1 MLETLPGTTIEVS
14 GITEN
19 ISRMLF
25 EGIFAAG
32 GITLSQVSAMTG
44 LEPYM
49 IQNWVKRGFVSP
61 PIKRQYSPDQFS
73 RIVLI
78 NMLRE
83 SLQLDR
89 ICGLLTYING
99 KLDDQSDDL
108 IRDSELYHKYVELI
122 SHTGGIV
129 TAPESI
135 KVAAEEVVETYV
147 EPIPG
152 ARKRLVKI
160 LQVMAYAHYASI
172 SRNAAEELLAS
183 LG

>member
-1 MLETLPGTTIEVS
+1 MQKTLPGTTIEVS

-19 ISRMLF
+19 VSRMLF

-32 GITLSQVSAMTG
+32 GITLSQVSVMTG

-49 IQNWVKRGFVSP
+49 IQNWVKREFVP
-61 PIKRQYSPDQFS
+61 PPVKRQYTADQFA
-73 RIVLI
+73 RIVII

-99 KLDDQSDDL
+99 KLHDDSDDL
-108 IRDSELYHKYVELI
+108 ISDSELYHKYVELI

-129 TAPESI
+129 ANRDTVRE
-135 KVAAEEVVETYV
+135 AAERVAENYV
-147 EPIPG
+147 EPVPG
-152 ARKRLVKI
+152 ARQRLIKI
-160 LQVMAYAHYASI
+160 LQVMAYAHYANI
-172 SRNAAEELLAS
+172 SKKAAEEILSTLK
-183 LG
+183 

>member
-1 MLETLPGTTIEVS
+1 MLKTLPGTTIEVS

-19 ISRMLF
+19 TSRMLF

-32 GITLSQVSAMTG
+32 GITLSQVSVMTG

-49 IQNWVKRGFVSP
+49 IQNWVKREFVSP
-61 PIKRQYSPDQFS
+61 PVKRQYSADQFA
-73 RIVLI
+73 RIVII

-83 SLQLDR
+83 SIQLDR
-89 ICGLLTYING
+89 ICGLLSYING
-99 KLDDQSDDL
+99 RLHDESDDL
-108 IRDSELYHKYVELI
+108 ISDSELYHKYVELI

-129 TAPESI
+129 TNRESVRTAAEQ
-135 KVAAEEVVETYV
+135 VAANYV

-152 ARKRLVKI
+152 ARQRLVKI

-172 SRNAAEELLAS
+172 SRSAAEEILSS
-183 LG
+183 LN